1 MPEIRTKKWAMD
13 PEERGKICAHE
24 STPYRGAMP
33 CTGPRVCIMC
43 GMEFWSQEELTEA
56 RKEAK
61 VEIMRQYSG
70 KVRLLS

>member
-1 MPEIRTKKWAMD
+1 MSPEIRTKFLAAC
-13 PEERGKICAHE
+13 PAERDKICTHDH
-24 STPYRGAMP
+24 TPYRGPMP
-33 CTGPRVCIMC
+33 CTGPRVCSMC

-70 KVRLLS
+70 RVRV